1 MGNTFV
7 LKKIPREA
15 PPESGHSTGG
25 VRMPAPTL
33 TDPDAWLSDFTVDG
47 HSSQGPDQTYYW
59 RV

>member
-47 HSSQGPDQTYYW
+47 HSSQGPDQT
-59 RV
+59 